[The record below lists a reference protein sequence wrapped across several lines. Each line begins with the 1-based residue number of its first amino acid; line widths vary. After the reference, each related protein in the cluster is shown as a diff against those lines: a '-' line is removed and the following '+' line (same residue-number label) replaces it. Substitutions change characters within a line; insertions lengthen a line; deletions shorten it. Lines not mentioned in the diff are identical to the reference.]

1 MQTRGLQIM
10 KIIEHHFS
18 RKKNAR
24 DVRLIKIEDAIA
36 IRVLRIIVLQ
46 MDTQKSLI
54 CKFCCVNILNW
65 EEWTHTQKKAD
76 KLKVKIILFHY
87 PFPR

>member
-1 MQTRGLQIM
+1 MKTRGLQIT

-46 MDTQKSLI
+46 MDTQKSL
-54 CKFCCVNILNW
+54 NL
-65 EEWTHTQKKAD
+65 
-76 KLKVKIILFHY
+76 
-87 PFPR
+87 

>member
-1 MQTRGLQIM
+1 MQTRGLQIT

-46 MDTQKSLI
+46 MDTQESL
-54 CKFCCVNILNW
+54 NL
-65 EEWTHTQKKAD
+65 
-76 KLKVKIILFHY
+76 
-87 PFPR
+87 

>member
-1 MQTRGLQIM
+1 MQTRGLQIT
-10 KIIEHHFS
+10 KIIEYHFS

-46 MDTQKSLI
+46 MDTQKSL
-54 CKFCCVNILNW
+54 NL
-65 EEWTHTQKKAD
+65 
-76 KLKVKIILFHY
+76 
-87 PFPR
+87 